1 MEATLERGKERWVLA
16 TTVGVDQ
23 EGIYVVGGDA
33 LDPPWKKHDR
43 VCFDISLTGTDGV
56 ARGEGVLA
64 VSVSVGARGTVALR
78 LRRS

>member
-33 LDPPWKKHDR
+33 LDPPWKKHDS
-43 VCFDISLTGTDGV
+43 VDWC
-56 ARGEGVLA
+56 
-64 VSVSVGARGTVALR
+64 VSIFR
-78 LRRS
+78 